1 MNTVL
6 IANTEWMEEFLL
18 PVFVCVVLPCV
29 IVWLTTRTRRHEL
42 DRKTELALKAIESG
56 AQIDPNFFSKA
67 KPAKTVKERI
77 FCRLTTGCT
86 LSALG
91 IAFFGVALFGKDAI
105 TSSFYV
111 PLGGGILLLL
121 GIAFIVT
128 YFIGRKQF
136 AAEIA
141 AEEAKIGKE

>member
-1 MNTVL
+1 M
-6 IANTEWMEEFLL
+6 ANTEWMEDFLL
-18 PVFVCVVLPCV
+18 PVFVSVVLPCV
-29 IVWLTTRTRRHEL
+29 IVWLTSKTRRHEL

-67 KPAKTVKERI
+67 APAKTIKEKI
-77 FCRLTTGCT
+77 FGHLTTGCI

-91 IAFFGVALFGKDAI
+91 LALFAVAMFGKDTI

-121 GIAFIVT
+121 GIAFIVI

-141 AEEAKIGKE
+141 AEEDKIGK

>member
-6 IANTEWMEEFLL
+6 MANTGWMEDVLVPIL
-18 PVFVCVVLPCV
+18 VSVVLPCV

-77 FCRLTTGCT
+77 FGRLTTGCT

-91 IAFFGVALFGKDAI
+91 LALFGVALFGKDAI

-141 AEEAKIGKE
+141 ADEAKIGKE

>member
-1 MNTVL
+1 MVNYNWPTEVL
-6 IANTEWMEEFLL
+6 VPIFL
-18 PVFVCVVLPCV
+18 CVVLPCI
-29 IVWLTTRTRRHEL
+29 IVWLITSTRKHEL
-42 DRKTELALKAIESG
+42 GRKTELALKAIESG
-56 AQIDPNFFSKA
+56 AQIDPNFFSREA
-67 KPAKTVKERI
+67 AAKTVKERI
-77 FCRLTTGCT
+77 FGRLTTGCT
-86 LSALG
+86 LAALG
-91 IAFFGVALFGKDAI
+91 IALFGVALFGKEAVTD
-105 TSSFYV
+105 SFYV

>member
-1 MNTVL
+1 MVNTK
-6 IANTEWMEEFLL
+6 WMEDFLL

-29 IVWLTTRTRRHEL
+29 IVWITSKTRKHEL

-67 KPAKTVKERI
+67 APAKTIKKKI
-77 FCRLTTGCT
+77 FGRLTTGCI
-86 LSALG
+86 LAAL
-91 IAFFGVALFGKDAI
+91 GVALFGKEDV
-105 TSSFYV
+105 TDSFYV

-128 YFIGRKQF
+128 YFIGVAPWLDVLRTSSTLHH
-136 AAEIA
+136 
-141 AEEAKIGKE
+141 GR

>member
-1 MNTVL
+1 M
-6 IANTEWMEEFLL
+6 ANTEWMEDFLL
-18 PVFVCVVLPCV
+18 PVLISVVLPCV
-29 IVWLTTRTRRHEL
+29 IVWLTSRTRRHEL

-77 FCRLTTGCT
+77 FGRLTTGCT

-91 IAFFGVALFGKDAI
+91 LALFGVALFGKDAL

>member
-1 MNTVL
+1 MVNYNWPSEVL
-6 IANTEWMEEFLL
+6 VPIFL
-18 PVFVCVVLPCV
+18 CVVLPCV
-29 IVWLTTRTRRHEL
+29 IVWLTSRTRRHEL

-67 KPAKTVKERI
+67 APAKTIKEKI
-77 FCRLTTGCT
+77 FGHLTTGCI

-91 IAFFGVALFGKDAI
+91 LALFAVAMFGKDTI

-111 PLGGGILLLL
+111 PLVGGILLLL
-121 GIAFIVT
+121 GIAFIVI

-141 AEEAKIGKE
+141 AEEDKIGK

>member
-6 IANTEWMEEFLL
+6 MVNTQWMVDFLL
-18 PVFVCVVLPCV
+18 PVFICVVLPCV
-29 IVWLTTRTRRHEL
+29 IVWLTSKTRRHEL
-42 DRKTELALKAIESG
+42 DRKTELALKAIDSG

-67 KPAKTVKERI
+67 APAKTVKERI
-77 FCRLTTGCT
+77 FGRLTTGCT

-91 IAFFGVALFGKDAI
+91 LALFGVALFGKDAI

>member
-6 IANTEWMEEFLL
+6 MVNTEWMVEVLV
-18 PVFVCVVLPCV
+18 PIFVCVVLPCV
-29 IVWLTTRTRRHEL
+29 IVWLTSKTRRHEL

-67 KPAKTVKERI
+67 ESAKTLKERI
-77 FCRLTTGCT
+77 FSRLTTGCT

-91 IAFFGVALFGKDAI
+91 LALFGVALFVKDAI
-105 TSSFYV
+105 TSYFYV
-111 PLGGGILLLL
+111 PLGGCILLLL
-121 GIAFIVT
+121 GIAYIVT

>member
-1 MNTVL
+1 MSTVL
-6 IANTEWMEEFLL
+6 MASPGWIVEFLL

-29 IVWLTTRTRRHEL
+29 IVWITSKTRKHEL

-56 AQIDPNFFSKA
+56 AQIDPNFLSKA
-67 KPAKTVKERI
+67 KPAKTIKEKI
-77 FCRLTTGCT
+77 FGRLTTGCI
-86 LSALG
+86 LAALG
-91 IAFFGVALFGKDAI
+91 LALFGVALFGKDAL

>member
-1 MNTVL
+1 M
-6 IANTEWMEEFLL
+6 ANTEWMEDFLL
-18 PVFVCVVLPCV
+18 PVFVCVILPCV
-29 IVWLTTRTRRHEL
+29 IVWLTSKTRRHEL
-42 DRKTELALKAIESG
+42 DRKTELALKAIDSG

-77 FCRLTTGCT
+77 FGRLTTGCT

-91 IAFFGVALFGKDAI
+91 IAFFGVALFGKDSIA
-105 TSSFYV
+105 SSLYV
-111 PLGGGILLLL
+111 PLGGGVLLLL

>member
-1 MNTVL
+1 MVNYNWPTEVL
-6 IANTEWMEEFLL
+6 VPIFL
-18 PVFVCVVLPCV
+18 CVVLPCV
-29 IVWLTTRTRRHEL
+29 IVWLTSRTRRHEL

-67 KPAKTVKERI
+67 APAKTIKEKI
-77 FCRLTTGCT
+77 FGRLTTGCI
-86 LSALG
+86 LAALG
-91 IAFFGVALFGKDAI
+91 LALFGVALFGKDAL